1 MAILNWDGLSHYDFK
16 MKAKITEWLN
26 GKAEK
31 VHTHTKSEV
40 GLDQVDNT
48 SDADKPISTAQKKK
62 FAEID
67 TAIAGKSPTGHKH
80 TKSDITDFPTLGT
93 ASSKDV
99 AATGN
104 ASATQVV
111 MGNDSRLTDA
121 RKASDVQAW
130 AKAENKPS
138 YTKLEVGLGN
148 VDNTSDTNKPV
159 STAQQTAIDTA
170 YANAN
175 KYTDKKVADLIGSAP
190 ETMDT
195 LEEVAAAIQENKNVE
210 KALNEA
216 IGKKANQTELDT
228 HTGNSTIHITASERT
243 KWNAAKTHADSAHAR
258 TDATKVEKSTT
269 NGNIKINGTETTVY
283 THPTSHSIAEVSGL
297 QTALDG
303 KGTYSKPS
311 GGIPK
316 SDLASAVQTSLGKAD
331 TALQSHQD
339 ISGKQDKSTAVTHK
353 ASTAVGSATQ
363 PVYIASDGS
372 ATATTYTLGKS
383 VPSDAKFTD
392 TNTVTNIGTAS
403 NNYTTGNIL
412 IQGGGATS
420 VTKSGNTITIS
431 STDNNTVYTHPT
443 TAGNK
448 HIPSGGKSGQILR
461 WSADGT
467 ASWGDDNNTWRG
479 IQDNLTSTSTTDS
492 LSANQGKI
500 LNETKMPHKTITTA
514 TDFNT
519 LTDTCIYHIKVS
531 NNTNAP
537 SSGHGTL
544 YVDYNVGTPY
554 QIFVCDG
561 STIDSYKRWRT
572 SGAWSGWTELKLTDT
587 TYSDATTS
595 AHGLMTA
602 AMVTK
607 LNGIASGANKITVD
621 SELSSTSTNP
631 VQNKVINTAL
641 AGKANSSHG
650 NHVPATQTANNATF
664 LRNDNTWAK
673 VTPANIGAQ
682 PAGSYAAASH
692 THDDRYYTE
701 SEINTKLNGKANSSH
716 THGNG
721 DITSLDAGKITSG
734 TISIDRLPQGALE
747 RLTVVADDTA
757 RFKLTSSTIQKGDT
771 VKVTSSGK
779 MYYVVDETK
788 LSSEAGYEVYAAGTA
803 ASVPWSGVTGKP
815 SSYTPSSHTHTKTEV
830 GLGNVDNTADST
842 KSVKYA
848 TSAGSAGWATKA
860 TAIVDYAQ
868 TSKNIQIGY
877 NGNGIKGDEIKFIA
891 GYTAGNGSDVTAKI
905 KDVSKDALK
914 SWLGLGSLAYS
925 SASIPSVGN
934 GTITITQNGTSK
946 GTFTMNQSGNTTIAL
961 TDTNT
966 DTNTVTNIG
975 TAANNYTNGNIL
987 FQGSGATTVSKSGNT
1002 ITISSTDTTY
1012 TLAGLMGSTAKG
1024 SSDYGVYWNG
1034 SSFVQTKHIPTVDNS
1049 ATFTSGNPAASAAIM
1064 TNVLQHTMWLEKHVA
1079 ISSYGTTT
1087 LCNLADQAASHTSGA
1102 YLVLISGMTSSC
1114 KSEIYLIYNMQN
1126 NNKTF
1131 YMQQVASAGGSSTA
1145 CTLTISGTTL
1155 TATVQ
1160 GNSAPYRNIFV
1171 FRCTI

>member
-26 GKAEK
+26 SRAEK

-40 GLDQVDNT
+40 CLDQVDNT

-195 LEEVAAAIQENKNVE
+195 LEEVAAAIQENKDVE

-392 TNTVTNIGTAS
+392 T
-403 NNYTTGNIL
+403 
-412 IQGGGATS
+412 
-420 VTKSGNTITIS
+420 
-431 STDNNTVYTHPT
+431 VY
-443 TAGNK
+443 
-448 HIPSGGKSGQILR
+448 
-461 WSADGT
+461 D
-467 ASWGDDNNTWRG
+467 
-479 IQDNLTSTSTTDS
+479 
-492 LSANQGKI
+492 
-500 LNETKMPHKTITTA
+500 
-514 TDFNT
+514 
-519 LTDTCIYHIKVS
+519 
-531 NNTNAP
+531 
-537 SSGHGTL
+537 
-544 YVDYNVGTPY
+544 
-554 QIFVCDG
+554 
-561 STIDSYKRWRT
+561 
-572 SGAWSGWTELKLTDT
+572 
-587 TYSDATTS
+587 DATTS

-607 LNGIASGANKITVD
+607 LNGIASGANKTTVD

-650 NHVPATQTANNATF
+650 NHVPATQPANNATF

-682 PAGSYAAASH
+682 PAGSYAATSH

-701 SEINTKLNGKANSSH
+701 TEMDTKLNGKANSSH

-747 RLTVVADDTA
+747 RLTIVADDTA

-1064 TNVLQHTMWLEKHVA
+1064 TNVLEHTMWLEKHVA

-1131 YMQQVASAGGSSTA
+1131 YMQQVAFAGGSSTA

>member
-48 SDADKPISTAQKKK
+48 SDTDKPISTAQKKK

-228 HTGNSTIHITASERT
+228 HTGNSTIHITTSERT
-243 KWNAAKTHADSAHAR
+243 KWNAAKTHADSTHAR

-297 QTALDG
+297 QTALNG

-372 ATATTYTLGKS
+372 ATPTTYTLGKS

-392 TNTVTNIGTAS
+392 T
-403 NNYTTGNIL
+403 
-412 IQGGGATS
+412 
-420 VTKSGNTITIS
+420 
-431 STDNNTVYTHPT
+431 VY
-443 TAGNK
+443 
-448 HIPSGGKSGQILR
+448 
-461 WSADGT
+461 D
-467 ASWGDDNNTWRG
+467 
-479 IQDNLTSTSTTDS
+479 
-492 LSANQGKI
+492 
-500 LNETKMPHKTITTA
+500 
-514 TDFNT
+514 
-519 LTDTCIYHIKVS
+519 
-531 NNTNAP
+531 
-537 SSGHGTL
+537 
-544 YVDYNVGTPY
+544 
-554 QIFVCDG
+554 
-561 STIDSYKRWRT
+561 
-572 SGAWSGWTELKLTDT
+572 
-587 TYSDATTS
+587 DATTS

-607 LNGIASGANKITVD
+607 LNGIASGANKTTVD

-650 NHVPATQTANNATF
+650 NHVPATQPANNATF

-682 PAGSYAAASH
+682 PAGSYAATSH

-701 SEINTKLNGKANSSH
+701 TEMDTKLNGKANSSH

-747 RLTVVADDTA
+747 RLTIVADDTA

-815 SSYTPSSHTHTKTEV
+815 SSYIPSSHTHTKTEV

-1064 TNVLQHTMWLEKHVA
+1064 TNVLEHTMWLEKHVA

>member
-1 MAILNWDGLSHYDFK
+1 MAILLNWDGLSHYDFK

-228 HTGNSTIHITASERT
+228 HTGNSTIHITTSERT
-243 KWNAAKTHADSAHAR
+243 KWNAAKTHADSTHAR

-297 QTALDG
+297 QTALNG

-372 ATATTYTLGKS
+372 ATPTTYTLGKS

-392 TNTVTNIGTAS
+392 T
-403 NNYTTGNIL
+403 
-412 IQGGGATS
+412 
-420 VTKSGNTITIS
+420 
-431 STDNNTVYTHPT
+431 VY
-443 TAGNK
+443 
-448 HIPSGGKSGQILR
+448 
-461 WSADGT
+461 D
-467 ASWGDDNNTWRG
+467 
-479 IQDNLTSTSTTDS
+479 
-492 LSANQGKI
+492 
-500 LNETKMPHKTITTA
+500 
-514 TDFNT
+514 
-519 LTDTCIYHIKVS
+519 
-531 NNTNAP
+531 
-537 SSGHGTL
+537 
-544 YVDYNVGTPY
+544 
-554 QIFVCDG
+554 
-561 STIDSYKRWRT
+561 
-572 SGAWSGWTELKLTDT
+572 
-587 TYSDATTS
+587 DATTS

-607 LNGIASGANKITVD
+607 LNGIASGANKTTVD

-650 NHVPATQTANNATF
+650 NHVPATQPANNATF

-682 PAGSYAAASH
+682 PAGSYAATSH

-701 SEINTKLNGKANSSH
+701 TEMDTKLNGKANSSH

-747 RLTVVADDTA
+747 RLTIVADDTA

-1064 TNVLQHTMWLEKHVA
+1064 TNVLEHTMWLEKHVA